1 MSTQT
6 KNSSLHSSV
15 EQVTNNTT
23 SWIGH
28 LPGNNKDVVGG
39 QTFVATSEGDLE
51 AIEVFPSVVT
61 LNGKV
66 VMTVHTFN
74 PEEKSWGPALGTA
87 SVDLVKDDAGKWV
100 AFNVPG
106 LHLTK
111 GEAYGFK
118 LESADTYIGVG
129 EAVGS
134 HEQPPFINGQEW
146 RFTNNNKNA
155 DSFSYFSLAFK
166 VDLKAA

>member
-1 MSTQT
+1 MDTHT
-6 KNSSLHSSV
+6 KKSSLHPSV
-15 EQVTNNTT
+15 EQITNNTT

-28 LPGNNKDVVGG
+28 LPGDNKDVVGG

-61 LNGKV
+61 EKGKV
-66 VMTVHTFN
+66 VMTVHTFD
-74 PEEKSWGPALGTA
+74 EQQKSWGPALGTA
-87 SVDLVKDDAGKWV
+87 SVELAKADAGKWI

-106 LHLTK
+106 LHLNK
-111 GEAYGFK
+111 GKSYGFK
-118 LESADTYIGVG
+118 LESDTYIGVG

-134 HEQPPFINGQEW
+134 HQQPPFINGQEW